1 MPSDLGNIY
10 WKYANVFHKEGKLN
24 NAKEQYV
31 QAKKLVEGESNKEK
45 IEKMLEAIEHDRAPY
60 KKTYGRKKPFWLK
73 NVPDGNFKSNSF
85 FN

>member
-24 NAKEQYV
+24 NAKEQYE

-45 IEKMLEAIEHDRAPY
+45 IEKMLSAIGHDKAPY
-60 KKTYGRKKPFWLK
+60 KKYGRMKKAF
-73 NVPDGNFKSNSF
+73 
-85 FN
+85 